1 MTRKGNYWTWVQWK
15 NEIKKEKRKTCCC
28 CGRMWSL
35 VFHSGARAGWSCSSL
50 PGFFVS
56 ELIGYFKWYLLPV
69 TILLKNYYLK
79 WCSKTHIYFVCF
91 YSPPHSRHFLQR
103 CWRPTPWS
111 CTPWKGGD
119 HSLQN
124 GRRQFFV
131 FRKKVF
137 LCYIFPLWLHR
148 WRCQLLIE
156 IKSVSLVLCIQTVVS
171 FVILPEY
178 VPCLC
183 SPSSL
188 SCFVCFLWFVLVCFA
203 IVFFF

>member
-1 MTRKGNYWTWVQWK
+1 MCHSLTHSLTDWQRHLLSCPGQLKK
-15 NEIKKEKRKTCCC
+15 NLLLLWAEVIFDLKKAEKRNKKKLKTKKSEKKTCCC

-91 YSPPHSRHFLQR
+91 YSPPHSRHFVQC

-111 CTPWKGGD
+111 CTPWTGGD

-124 GRRQFFV
+124 ETRQILFFG
-131 FRKKVF
+131 
-137 LCYIFPLWLHR
+137 
-148 WRCQLLIE
+148 
-156 IKSVSLVLCIQTVVS
+156 KSFSLFHFFHSMGSTQKR
-171 FVILPEY
+171 
-178 VPCLC
+178 
-183 SPSSL
+183 
-188 SCFVCFLWFVLVCFA
+188 
-203 IVFFF
+203 FFFRNIS

>member
-1 MTRKGNYWTWVQWK
+1 MYQFWQIHGTNQRNPLINYDKSKLTEFHVTNLTNPIWTKFNKSTDWVNDRMTRKGNYWTWVQWK
-15 NEIKKEKRKTCCC
+15 KEIKKEKRKTCCC

-111 CTPWKGGD
+111 CTP
-119 HSLQN
+119 
-124 GRRQFFV
+124 
-131 FRKKVF
+131 
-137 LCYIFPLWLHR
+137 
-148 WRCQLLIE
+148 
-156 IKSVSLVLCIQTVVS
+156 
-171 FVILPEY
+171 
-178 VPCLC
+178 
-183 SPSSL
+183 
-188 SCFVCFLWFVLVCFA
+188 
-203 IVFFF
+203 